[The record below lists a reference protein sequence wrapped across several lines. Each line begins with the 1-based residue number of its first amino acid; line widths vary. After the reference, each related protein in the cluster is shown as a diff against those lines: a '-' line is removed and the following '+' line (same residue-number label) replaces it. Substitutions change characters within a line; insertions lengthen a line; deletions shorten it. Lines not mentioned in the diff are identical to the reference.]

1 MPAAAWGRVR
11 GRGAGERAGA
21 RPARQ
26 TRFRRP
32 RDETALLTV
41 HARTHARARA
51 PFSPAVPL
59 RRCRRLV
66 AAPARSSRA
75 LSLVAHRRRQDFLE
89 KQHDAHEGEG
99 EAYVPPLTLRQKAE
113 IAAEREAEENA
124 RRGPPLPA
132 GYSRDEDSKL
142 IFEMSKKMNQRLNP
156 GYTIAP
162 HAATSK
168 ADCCGCHDRAFLLK
182 NSFFSQ
188 LKYRRFLLPFEV

>member
-1 MPAAAWGRVR
+1 M
-11 GRGAGERAGA
+11 
-21 RPARQ
+21 
-26 TRFRRP
+26 
-32 RDETALLTV
+32 
-41 HARTHARARA
+41 
-51 PFSPAVPL
+51 PL

-168 ADCCGCHDRAFLLK
+168 ADFTYDEDELDPVDKTHFRKRDTFSQYVEAQARFSLLTKKQK
-182 NSFFSQ
+182 NSG
-188 LKYRRFLLPFEV
+188 